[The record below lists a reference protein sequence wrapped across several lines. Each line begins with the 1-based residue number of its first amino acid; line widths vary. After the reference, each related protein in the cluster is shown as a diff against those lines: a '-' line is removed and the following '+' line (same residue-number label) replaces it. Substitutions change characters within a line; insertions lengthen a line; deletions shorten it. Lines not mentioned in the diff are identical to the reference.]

1 MGQVRPGT
9 KAARRAAIAEIFA
22 SETIGSQSEL
32 RDALGAR
39 GITTTQA
46 TLSRDLVEIHATK
59 VRNESGDYVYGLS
72 TTRVVPGEV
81 STESGEVRLRRWSQD
96 LVVAATAV
104 AHQVVL
110 RTPAGAA
117 QLLASAIDGAMLEGV
132 VGCVAG
138 DDTVLIICV
147 DPEQAEEVTQYL
159 MNLAESRGTE
169 N

>member
-1 MGQVRPGT
+1 M
-9 KAARRAAIAEIFA
+9 
-22 SETIGSQSEL
+22 
-32 RDALGAR
+32 
-39 GITTTQA
+39 
-46 TLSRDLVEIHATK
+46 
-59 VRNESGDYVYGLS
+59 
-72 TTRVVPGEV
+72 
-81 STESGEVRLRRWSQD
+81 
-96 LVVAATAV
+96 VAATAV

-159 MNLAESRGTE
+159 MNFA
-169 N
+169 

>member
-1 MGQVRPGT
+1 MGRLRPET

-22 SETIGSQSEL
+22 SETIGSQAQL
-32 RDALGAR
+32 REALQTR

-46 TLSRDLVEIHATK
+46 TLSRDLVEMHATK
-59 VRNESGDYVYGLS
+59 MRNEHGDYVYGLS
-72 TTRVVPGEV
+72 APQTVPGEA
-81 STESGEVRLRRWSQD
+81 STESGVVRLRRWSQD

-132 VGCVAG
+132 IGCVAG

-147 DPEQAEEVTQYL
+147 DSDQAELITEYL
-159 MNLAESRGTE
+159 MKFAESRG